1 MTVKIKEKHLTK
13 NSKAKIKKEK
23 QRKEI
28 NLKRI
33 IAIKEKNSEMAK
45 SYRISDKFLVKY
57 LSGIELMSVYC
68 KNLGKL

>member
-33 IAIKEKNSEMAK
+33 IAIKEKNSEMA
-45 SYRISDKFLVKY
+45 
-57 LSGIELMSVYC
+57 
-68 KNLGKL
+68 N